1 MLLRRG
7 AIVPRV
13 THLSGLSGGAH
24 TSIAL
29 HMGWNGTQQL
39 AFWDDIFADCYAIYG
54 NDWGPGGHLSSVM
67 RAHYMRALP
76 ADIHK
81 RGGWGGLLAAAT
93 RTTATAHVPDTAPT
107 NRAPP
112 SLTAL
117 PGAACSGGQAAHR
130 HEPA

>member
-39 AFWDDIFADCYAIYG
+39 AFWDGIFADCFAVYG
-54 NDWGPGGHLSSVM
+54 PDCGPGGHLSSVM
-67 RAHYMRALP
+67 RAHYMKALP

-81 RGGWGGLLAAAT
+81 RGGWVGTRVVGRAAGRLGGLL
-93 RTTATAHVPDTAPT
+93 
-107 NRAPP
+107 
-112 SLTAL
+112 
-117 PGAACSGGQAAHR
+117 G
-130 HEPA
+130 